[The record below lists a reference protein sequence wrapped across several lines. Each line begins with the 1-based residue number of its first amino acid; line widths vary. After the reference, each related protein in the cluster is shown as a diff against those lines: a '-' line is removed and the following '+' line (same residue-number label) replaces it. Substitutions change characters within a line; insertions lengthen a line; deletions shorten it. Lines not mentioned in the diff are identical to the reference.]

1 MGERAPHNDPF
12 ARGTFVGMT
21 MDTTRA
27 DMTQAVLEGVAFAF
41 RDMVESARALGITV
55 DQSTLCGGGA
65 KSDVW
70 MTILANAVKV
80 RLDLLEQEQ
89 GPGLGAAM
97 LSAFGRGAYPS
108 LERAAEQCVRMTGCI
123 EPDAELTARYEERYQ
138 MFRKIYPALKAL
150 FQEMK

>member
-1 MGERAPHNDPF
+1 MAKEIKFNTEVRSKMKDG
-12 ARGTFVGMT
+12 
-21 MDTTRA
+21 A
-27 DMTQAVLEGVAFAF
+27 DA
-41 RDMVESARALGITV
+41 
-55 DQSTLCGGGA
+55 
-65 KSDVW
+65 
-70 MTILANAVKV
+70 LANAVKV

-89 GPGLGAAM
+89 GPGLGVAM

-108 LERAAEQCVRMTGCI
+108 LEKAAEQCVRMTGCI